1 MIKSLK
7 LHTDQTNFQSLT
19 KVAVMSMNELRL
31 RLRLYEIVW
40 DIELLS
46 LLSLPSP

>member
-31 RLRLYEIVW
+31 RLYEIVW

-46 LLSLPSP
+46 LLSLPWSP